1 MKSALVVF
9 QFAERCQTFVSIT
22 HSLHLLYLFY
32 KFDSFSSLLIY
43 GTYFRTHTH
52 CSHLAKV
59 FGMIRAEI
67 LRIQDK
73 LLESGRLTEKGDIFH
88 LYLDEVDNAMLED
101 ESSNI
106 DEGGEPVQLLDLMKL
121 IKPRKDNYERALRA
135 TACPLLVDSRCRIL
149 LPDPPIFKDGEEP
162 EEGTFI
168 GSAVSPGIATGR
180 VRIINNPSEKFE
192 NGEVL
197 CAVVTGP
204 AWTPMFASA
213 SAVVLQIGGVL
224 QHGGKLVF

>member
-1 MKSALVVF
+1 
-9 QFAERCQTFVSIT
+9 
-22 HSLHLLYLFY
+22 
-32 KFDSFSSLLIY
+32 
-43 GTYFRTHTH
+43 
-52 CSHLAKV
+52 
-59 FGMIRAEI
+59 MIRAEI

-88 LYLDEVDNAMLED
+88 LYLDEVDKAMLED
-101 ESSNI
+101 ENSNI
-106 DEGGEPVQLLDLMKL
+106 NEGGEPVQLLDLMKI
-121 IKPRKDNYERALRA
+121 IKPRKDIYERALRA

-149 LPDPPIFKDGEEP
+149 LPDPPTFKDGEEP
-162 EEGTFI
+162 EDGTFI

-224 QHGGKLVF
+224 QHGGKLVFFFLFSILHFFF

>member
-1 MKSALVVF
+1 
-9 QFAERCQTFVSIT
+9 
-22 HSLHLLYLFY
+22 
-32 KFDSFSSLLIY
+32 
-43 GTYFRTHTH
+43 
-52 CSHLAKV
+52 
-59 FGMIRAEI
+59 MIRAEI

-106 DEGGEPVQLLDLMKL
+106 DEGGEPVQLLDLMKI

-224 QHGGKLVF
+224 QHGGKLVFSFCILNIMFAVFSILFGFV

>member
-1 MKSALVVF
+1 MRFPSSFCDL
-9 QFAERCQTFVSIT
+9 ST
-22 HSLHLLYLFY
+22 HTHTHTH
-32 KFDSFSSLLIY
+32 
-43 GTYFRTHTH
+43 TYIHTH

-59 FGMIRAEI
+59 FGMIRSEI

-88 LYLDEVDNAMLED
+88 LYLDEVDKAILED
-101 ESSNI
+101 ENSNI
-106 DEGGEPVQLLDLMKL
+106 EEGGEPAELLDLMKI
-121 IKPRKDNYERALRA
+121 IKPRKDIYERALRA

-149 LPDPPIFKDGEEP
+149 LPDPPTFKDGEEP
-162 EEGTFI
+162 EEGTFV

-204 AWTPMFASA
+204 AWTPIFASA

-224 QHGGKLVF
+224 QHGGKLFVFLFQYLIIY